1 MRIGVLTGGGD
12 APGLNAAIRAVVRR
26 SMQYGYEVIGI
37 KRGWAGLL
45 DMDYIRL
52 DRDAVSGIL
61 PKGGTMLGTSRT
73 NPFSNEADQKKLVE
87 NIGKLGLDVIV
98 SIGGDDTQS
107 VSSKLSDLGFKVVG
121 IPKTIDNDLYG
132 TDRTFGFD
140 TAVSIATEAIDRIH
154 TTAESHQ
161 RTIVVEV
168 MGRHAGWIA
177 LYSGLA
183 GGADVILIP
192 EEPFDVDEVCSMVKK
207 RYEEGRKFA
216 VVVVAEGAV
225 PKGIPDFFT
234 RSAEK
239 DAFGHVR
246 LGGIGEWLEKEIEKR
261 TGIETR
267 SVVLGHVQRGGSPT
281 AFDRILA
288 TRFGLAA
295 VDEVKQGNLNVMVSL
310 QGEKITTIP
319 IKEAVKA
326 NRIVPEDMRWLAKA
340 FSP

>member
-45 DMDYIRL
+45 DMDYVRL
-52 DRDAVSGIL
+52 NRDAVSGIL

-73 NPFSNEADQKKLVE
+73 NPFSNEVDQKKLVE

-281 AFDRILA
+281 AFDRVLA

-295 VDEVKQGNLNVMVSL
+295 VDAVKQGNLNVMVSL